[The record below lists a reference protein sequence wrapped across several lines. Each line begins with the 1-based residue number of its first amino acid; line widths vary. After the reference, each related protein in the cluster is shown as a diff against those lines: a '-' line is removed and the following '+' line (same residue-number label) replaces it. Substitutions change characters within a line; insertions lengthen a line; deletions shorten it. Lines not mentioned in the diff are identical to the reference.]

1 MLLLQDVV
9 FGLSEGLVSLVPA
22 LSLILLV
29 WKSDSKELFEGLSR
43 WVVTNDDE
51 LRPLIVFVVIDWA
64 FDNSVILLTNTG
76 GYFAGLD
83 SSIFLKTIC
92 QNFLILFITEILCL
106 QEAVSI
112 IVSNKLCFCSTD
124 GIMMLENTHG
134 IKHRVLGFEHVLD
147 FIILG
152 FVVKNLLGKQFVGSM
167 KIG

>member
-22 LSLILLV
+22 LSLIFLV

-76 GYFAGLD
+76 GYFTRLD
-83 SSIFLKTIC
+83 SSIFLKTFC
-92 QNFLILFITEILCL
+92 QNFLILYITQILCL
-106 QEAVSI
+106 
-112 IVSNKLCFCSTD
+112 
-124 GIMMLENTHG
+124 
-134 IKHRVLGFEHVLD
+134 
-147 FIILG
+147 
-152 FVVKNLLGKQFVGSM
+152 
-167 KIG
+167 